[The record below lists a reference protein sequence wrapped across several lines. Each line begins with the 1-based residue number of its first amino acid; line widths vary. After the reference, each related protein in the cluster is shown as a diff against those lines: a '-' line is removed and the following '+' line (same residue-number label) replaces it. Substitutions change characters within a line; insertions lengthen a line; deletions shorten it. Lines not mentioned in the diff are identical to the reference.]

1 VRASQGL
8 AALAELE
15 NGSFDLALLDLD
27 LPGIDGI
34 ALARLV
40 RARGHRLPML
50 ALTARSD
57 PDAEPAARA
66 AGMDGFLRKPVTG
79 DMLAGALAGAT
90 GA

>member
-1 VRASQGL
+1 
-8 AALAELE
+8 
-15 NGSFDLALLDLD
+15 
-27 LPGIDGI
+27 
-34 ALARLV
+34 
-40 RARGHRLPML
+40 ML

-66 AGMDGFLRKPVTG
+66 AGMDRFLRKPVTG